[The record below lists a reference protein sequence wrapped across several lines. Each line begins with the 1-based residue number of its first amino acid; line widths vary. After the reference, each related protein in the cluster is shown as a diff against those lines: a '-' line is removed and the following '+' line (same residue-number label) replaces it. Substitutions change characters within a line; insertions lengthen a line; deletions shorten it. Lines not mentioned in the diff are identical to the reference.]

1 MGSQTSSNCAEVT
14 LRLPLLNREEGSPS
28 TTTQEVKRREREK
41 DQCFATQLF
50 TNIRYDSVPTLKV
63 REGEKEGIDDEKKE
77 GSIFCCGTCG
87 RKRMNE
93 LGWLG

>member
-28 TTTQEVKRREREK
+28 TTTQEVKERERER

-50 TNIRYDSVPTLKV
+50 TNIRYDSVPTLKLLS
-63 REGEKEGIDDEKKE
+63 RPYDLGENSSI
-77 GSIFCCGTCG
+77 GSPDCHLS
-87 RKRMNE
+87 RAP
-93 LGWLG
+93 